1 MMGTQNPN
9 TSSKNQL
16 IKSNIEINEGND
28 TENWLQ
34 TNFKESWVTE
44 FKENGFLVINNLL
57 DEKDELPSYIDIYE
71 ELLGSREAKKHRND
85 LGSHSTSETE
95 QHDNEDKIE
104 NICQIMWPSLYK
116 EILLQGP
123 AFKRLLRVVKRLLG
137 DDLVF
142 DFDML
147 INKFPNTGTST
158 PWHQDESYWPD
169 MPDKRAISCWIALD
183 DATVDNG
190 CMWFVRGSHLEPTLR
205 PHQRVKEGH
214 HARYTESCSES
225 EGEPRPLTGG
235 SCTLHHGR
243 TLHYTRGNTTRT
255 QRRAY
260 ILNFRPTS
268 MVEWERE
275 RGFDHGKTIK

>member
-1 MMGTQNPN
+1 MGTEDPN
-9 TSSKNQL
+9 TSSNDQS
-16 IKSNIEINEGND
+16 IKSNHQMNTDDND
-28 TENWLQ
+28 SENWLRE
-34 TNFKESWVTE
+34 NLKESWITE
-44 FKENGFLVINNLL
+44 FKDNGFLVINNLL
-57 DEKDELPSYIDIYE
+57 NEKDELPSYIDIYE
-71 ELLGSREAKKHRND
+71 ELLRSQEAIKHRND
-85 LGSHSTSETE
+85 LGSHSTSETQ
-95 QHDNEDKIE
+95 QHNDKVE
-104 NICQIMWPSLYK
+104 NICQIMWPSIYK

-123 AFKRLLRVVKRLLG
+123 AFKRISKLVQRLLG
-137 DDLVF
+137 DDLAF

-169 MPDKRAISCWIALD
+169 MPDKRAVSCWIALD

-190 CMWFVRGSHLEPTLR
+190 CMWFVKGSHLEPTLR

-225 EGEPRPLTGG
+225 EGEPRPLTSG

-243 TLHYTRGNTTRT
+243 TLHYTRGNTTNT

-260 ILNFRPTS
+260 ILNFRPAS

-275 RGFDHGKTIK
+275 RGFDHGKTIR